1 MSIATLDLY
10 LRARGSG
17 RKLKARREMKDLK
30 IQKKRSVCTRALFC
44 FLINQ
49 EYACIHNFLLFLNDD
64 LLSSLSLGVVEDNEP
79 IISTAADNK
88 NSSSVFPSAHN
99 GLVYTD
105 NHVSRKKKKVLY
117 SL

>member
-1 MSIATLDLY
+1 
-10 LRARGSG
+10 
-17 RKLKARREMKDLK
+17 MKDLK
-30 IQKKRSVCTRALFC
+30 IQKIKRSVCTRALFY

-49 EYACIHNFLLFLNDD
+49 EYAYIHNFLLFLNDD

-88 NSSSVFPSAHN
+88 NSSSVFPSAHTM
-99 GLVYTD
+99 GSFTHTD
-105 NHVSRKKKKVLY
+105 NHVSRKVLY